1 MLILSK
7 QTQQH
12 SLMTRTRF
20 AQNDRLKA
28 ILGEDG
34 EEKLSVYEQISEAL
48 DDYGIECEMSE
59 VPEKL
64 GELVRLQP
72 MLAVFW
78 CLQAEVETPALH
90 SLSAVVPT
98 WPSWSSS

>member
-1 MLILSK
+1 MLSMSK

-12 SLMTRTRF
+12 CLMTRTRV

-64 GELVRLQP
+64 GELVRL
-72 MLAVFW
+72 
-78 CLQAEVETPALH
+78 
-90 SLSAVVPT
+90 
-98 WPSWSSS
+98 

>member
-1 MLILSK
+1 MSK

-12 SLMTRTRF
+12 NLMTRTRF

-64 GELVRLQP
+64 GELVRL
-72 MLAVFW
+72 
-78 CLQAEVETPALH
+78 
-90 SLSAVVPT
+90 
-98 WPSWSSS
+98 